1 MPDSIFQQPNWETKD
16 VVMSLDVQFDGH
28 VFLSFLFLWWQTQNS
43 SLHFYMSIWRN
54 QTSSKHHWTEH
65 FFVLLFWILWK
76 TPMQATHFSCL
87 SVSLFAG
94 RTITHTI
101 WWCCCC
107 CCLLFAFVSWVV
119 LICVDF
125 LFDCSF
131 FAPAAALPANVRKCH
146 NNRARLSE
154 ETKKKRKKRQERA
167 QFCLGVRR
175 TFFGMAPEQR

>member
-1 MPDSIFQQPNWETKD
+1 MDMFFFHSCFCGGRRRILLFIFICPFDATKPAANIIEPSI
-16 VVMSLDVQFDGH
+16 
-28 VFLSFLFLWWQTQNS
+28 
-43 SLHFYMSIWRN
+43 
-54 QTSSKHHWTEH
+54 

-167 QFCLGVRR
+167 QFFLGVRR